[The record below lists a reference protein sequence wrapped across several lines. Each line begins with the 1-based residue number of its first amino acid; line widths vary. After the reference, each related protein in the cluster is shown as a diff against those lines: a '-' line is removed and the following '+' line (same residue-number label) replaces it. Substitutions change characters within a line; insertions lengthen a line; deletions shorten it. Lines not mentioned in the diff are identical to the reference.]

1 MHFLRAA
8 IHWFACSP
16 AQAFVFIFLV
26 AFSIRAIAL
35 TRVPESWITP
45 SGGGQEDKIAVS
57 LIERGEYSSTYK
69 VPTGPT
75 AHVPPLYPFLISLIY
90 RLFGLTLT
98 AGYIRWLVDIAIV
111 SAAYAMLP
119 WLAVRLGLSPQGGLL
134 AGIVGAL
141 HVQWFC
147 TVEFLAAILL
157 ALLLVGLLRRWTRD
171 RSSTVGSLA
180 IGVAAGAALHLK
192 PALLPVFLGCAA
204 FELWWRRD
212 RRKWLHSAV
221 VVLGVILACVPWA
234 WGNWN
239 VFHSVFLIRSNF
251 GLELR
256 VGNHQGAAPDVS
268 QSYEQGT
275 LLHPEV
281 QIEEAI
287 LVRELGEIEYM
298 RKARGEAI
306 EWMRTHPMRYL
317 SLSVRR
323 FAGFWFGSWYRP
335 LTATG
340 ITLLTILAALGA
352 WKILPALSTPQRAA
366 LIIPLL
372 TFPVVYYLVSYEP
385 RYRLPIAWILLLF
398 AGSSVWLLVRGPEK
412 TDPPPENGS
421 NSCVSF

>member
-1 MHFLRAA
+1 MPFLRAA
-8 IHWFACSP
+8 IHWLACPP
-16 AQAFVFIFLV
+16 ARAFLFIFLV

-45 SGGGQEDKIAVS
+45 SGGGQEDRIAVS

-75 AHVPPLYPFLISLIY
+75 AHVPPLYPFLISLGY

-98 AGYIRWLVDIAIV
+98 AGYLRWLVDIAIV

-119 WLAVRLGLSPQGGLL
+119 WLAARFGLSREGGLL
-134 AGIVGAL
+134 AGIAGAL

-147 TVEFLAAILL
+147 TGEFLAAIVL
-157 ALLLVGLLRRWTRD
+157 ALLLVSFLRRWTGD
-171 RSSTVGSLA
+171 RSSIAGSLA
-180 IGVAAGAALHLK
+180 IGVASGAALHLN

-212 RRKWLHSAV
+212 RRNYLHSALAV
-221 VVLGVILACVPWA
+221 VGMILACVPWA
-234 WGNWN
+234 WRNWN
-239 VFHSVFLIRSNF
+239 AFDSVFFIRSNF

-256 VGNHQGAAPDVS
+256 VGNHPGAAADVN

-275 LLHPEV
+275 LRHPEA

-298 RKARGEAI
+298 RRARGEAI
-306 EWMRTHPMRYL
+306 EWIRAHPTEYL
-317 SLSVRR
+317 SLCLGR

-340 ITLLTILAALGA
+340 ITLLTLLAALGA
-352 WKILPALSTPQRAA
+352 WKTIPALSIPQRAA

-372 TFPVVYYLVSYEP
+372 AFPVVYYLVSYEP
-385 RYRLPIAWILLLF
+385 RYRLPIVWILLLF
-398 AGSSVWLLVRGPEK
+398 SGASVWQFIRGPENQAQA
-412 TDPPPENGS
+412 DARG
-421 NSCVSF
+421 